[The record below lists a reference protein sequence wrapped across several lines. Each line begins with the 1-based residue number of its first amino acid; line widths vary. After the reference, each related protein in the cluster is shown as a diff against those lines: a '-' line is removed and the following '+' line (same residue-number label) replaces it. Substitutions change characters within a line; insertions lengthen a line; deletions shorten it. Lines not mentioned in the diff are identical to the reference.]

1 MKTAAALCLAGLLGA
16 AQAFVAPQFSAPA
29 ARVSPR
35 AARGAIT
42 MENFNLPLGEVS
54 DTAGIVHFRCLDVLG
69 RAIYVQSHTAFPQRF
84 SADTPSLPIPG
95 PNTHGLTLC

>member
-29 ARVSPR
+29 ARLRS
-35 AARGAIT
+35 ATARGALK

-54 DTAGIVHFRCLDVLG
+54 
-69 RAIYVQSHTAFPQRF
+69 PKKE
-84 SADTPSLPIPG
+84 
-95 PNTHGLTLC
+95 